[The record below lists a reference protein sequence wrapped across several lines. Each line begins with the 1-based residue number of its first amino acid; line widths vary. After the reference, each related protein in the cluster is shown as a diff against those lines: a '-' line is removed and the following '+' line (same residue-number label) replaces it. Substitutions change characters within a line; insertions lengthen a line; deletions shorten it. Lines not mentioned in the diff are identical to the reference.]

1 MKEKKIFDAITD
13 IDDKLIDEATVIRKK
28 KNTYLYKLLP
38 VAACLMLVLG
48 FLIFNGNRNES
59 IEGAL
64 MDVVFPKAFAFD
76 DSDARHEMLDSNVVD
91 DSFIDAVNAFSY
103 ETASRLLTKNKG
115 NINYSPVSM
124 YYALALATTGAE
136 GETRNEMLDLLGVG
150 DTATLSTQ
158 SRYLYNRLYRDNNII
173 KSHINNSLWLNNAEN
188 FNEGFVNNA
197 ASNFYAHV
205 FNEDFVKAETS
216 EKMSE
221 WVALNSG
228 NTITPDIQI
237 SPQQIMSIFNT
248 IYFSTQ
254 WTDEFDKNKTEED
267 VFYLDNGDTVNVDYL
282 NSRYASY
289 RYVVGDNYISSSLS
303 LKDGASMFFVLPDE
317 GISPRDLLTN
327 AKDINAI
334 INNNNAYAGEVTWQ
348 IPKFDFNSNIKIA
361 ETMKQLGVIS
371 AFDENADFSGI
382 TDGIAYI
389 DDILQETHIAIDEK
403 GVTASAFTQ
412 IDYAGAMRPEG
423 RADMILNRPFI
434 FGIEYGKTLLFIGI
448 CDNPAE

>member
-1 MKEKKIFDAITD
+1 
-13 IDDKLIDEATVIRKK
+13 
-28 KNTYLYKLLP
+28 
-38 VAACLMLVLG
+38 
-48 FLIFNGNRNES
+48 
-59 IEGAL
+59 
-64 MDVVFPKAFAFD
+64 
-76 DSDARHEMLDSNVVD
+76 
-91 DSFIDAVNAFSY
+91 
-103 ETASRLLTKNKG
+103 
-115 NINYSPVSM
+115 M
-124 YYALALATTGAE
+124 YYALALAAKGAE
-136 GETRNEMLDLLGVG
+136 GETRNELLELLGTG

-197 ASNFYAHV
+197 ANNFYAHV
-205 FNEDFVKAETS
+205 FNEDFTKAETS
-216 EKMSE
+216 EKMSQ
-221 WVALNSG
+221 WVALNTG
-228 NTITPDIQI
+228 NTITPAIQI

-267 VFYLDNGDTVNVDYL
+267 VFYLYDGDTVNVDYL
-282 NSRYASY
+282 NSRYDSY

-317 GISPRDLLTN
+317 GVSPRDLLTS
-327 AKDINAI
+327 AEDINAI
-334 INNNNAYAGEVTWQ
+334 INNDNAYAGEVTWQ

-361 ETMKQLGVIS
+361 ETMKQLGVTS

-412 IDYAGAMRPEG
+412 IDYAGAMRPDG